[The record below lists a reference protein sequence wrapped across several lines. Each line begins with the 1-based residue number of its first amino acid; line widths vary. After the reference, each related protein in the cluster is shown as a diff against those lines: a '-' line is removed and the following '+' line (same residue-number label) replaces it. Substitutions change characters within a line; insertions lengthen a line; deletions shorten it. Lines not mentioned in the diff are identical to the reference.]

1 MELKLMLE
9 KLEKEIENLKNRK
22 IRGEEQERIARDKM
36 TSIVKNLL
44 ELTGTNTLDE
54 AIEYARNLREN
65 LSKKEDELKAKCKV
79 FLQRAEAI

>member
-9 KLEKEIENLKNRK
+9 KLEKEIDNLKNRK

-36 TSIVKNLL
+36 SSIVKNLL